1 MIIFSQNTLLFAVSI
16 TFDMLAFIT
25 IDQFQS
31 IVNSEFSRYVFFVVT
46 IARATIAF
54 VAFAIL
60 RCSLYSE
67 FHYIEVL
74 RTSLTFLFQCWGCL
88 FMVYNLI
95 SNRIDSPTFVTWNCW
110 YFAAEYHSLKIEH
123 NFFYTRNAFW

>member
-25 IDQFQS
+25 IDVFQS
-31 IVNSEFSRYVFFVVT
+31 IVNSEFSQYVSFFVT

-54 VAFAIL
+54 VAFTIL
-60 RCSLYSE
+60 RCLLYSE

-95 SNRIDSPTFVTWNCW
+95 SNRIDSPTFVT
-110 YFAAEYHSLKIEH
+110 
-123 NFFYTRNAFW
+123 